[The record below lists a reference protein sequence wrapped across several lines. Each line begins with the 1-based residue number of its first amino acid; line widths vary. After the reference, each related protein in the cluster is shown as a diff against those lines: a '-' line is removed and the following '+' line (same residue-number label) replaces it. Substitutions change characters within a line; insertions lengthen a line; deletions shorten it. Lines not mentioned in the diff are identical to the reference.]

1 VPIVTCKHC
10 QKEYDVKPCLI
21 KKGLG
26 IFCSRECLK
35 LHHKTKGKDLLCGHC
50 GNEFYVS
57 AHRLKTNKVKYC
69 SRKCADQGQRKQTD
83 LQCMWCNEMFK
94 VRNSEIVRGRK
105 YCSLECINL
114 YYESINIIKNCEWC
128 NEEFSVIVSQL
139 NHGHGRFCSEK
150 CKGHSSV
157 YHQGGKRSSIEI
169 AIEKELIKI
178 GMSFEIQKK
187 IGRYNVD
194 FYLQHLD
201 LVIECDGDYW
211 HSLPRSVERDRRKD
225 KWLKAKGYNIIR
237 LSESDINTDPFKALT
252 SKLPIMQLSI
262 F

>member
-1 VPIVTCKHC
+1 
-10 QKEYDVKPCLI
+10 
-21 KKGLG
+21 
-26 IFCSRECLK
+26 
-35 LHHKTKGKDLLCGHC
+35 
-50 GNEFYVS
+50 
-57 AHRLKTNKVKYC
+57 
-69 SRKCADQGQRKQTD
+69 
-83 LQCMWCNEMFK
+83 
-94 VRNSEIVRGRK
+94 
-105 YCSLECINL
+105 
-114 YYESINIIKNCEWC
+114 
-128 NEEFSVIVSQL
+128 
-139 NHGHGRFCSEK
+139 
-150 CKGHSSV
+150 
-157 YHQGGKRSSIEI
+157 
-169 AIEKELIKI
+169 
-178 GMSFEIQKK
+178 MSFEIQKK